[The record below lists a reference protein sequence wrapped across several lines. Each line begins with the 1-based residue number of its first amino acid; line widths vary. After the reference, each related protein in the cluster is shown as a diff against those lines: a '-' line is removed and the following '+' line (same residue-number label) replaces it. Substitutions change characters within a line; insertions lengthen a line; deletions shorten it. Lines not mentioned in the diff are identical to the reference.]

1 MILFNCAMLA
11 QLNDSNSNKSKSPL
25 FPQTNPTTKR
35 NKQIN
40 YRTNLLQFRKL
51 LNTNHIA
58 IRTLIAFQ
66 DLYKKTYLD
75 YSTKRKFL
83 SNVYSIVNF
92 QNLSNQFG
100 FCSKWN
106 KPNAQ
111 LKNENTNAK
120 YVHLKFL
127 PLIFVF
133 FFLWGGRGGVLRA
146 TSLQNKTRKTFN
158 NSGLMELQN

>member
-1 MILFNCAMLA
+1 MILFNRAVLA
-11 QLNDSNSNKSKSPL
+11 QVNDSNSNKSKSPL
-25 FPQTNPTTKR
+25 FPQTNLTTKR

-111 LKNENTNAK
+111 LKNENTNASM
-120 YVHLKFL
+120 YILNFFHLYL
-127 PLIFVF
+127 F
-133 FFLWGGRGGVLRA
+133 FFFWGGWVDPK
-146 TSLQNKTRKTFN
+146 SNKFTK
-158 NSGLMELQN
+158 